1 MSQVYKVYGDKV
13 QKYYVTINANS
24 PEVAYDEAQG
34 VSTDKWQAIPTDDVI
49 EPYQVEELTTK

>member
-24 PEVAYDEAQG
+24 PEVAYDAAQD

-49 EPYQVEELTTK
+49 EPYQVEELTTE

>member
-24 PEVAYDEAQG
+24 PEVAYDEAQD